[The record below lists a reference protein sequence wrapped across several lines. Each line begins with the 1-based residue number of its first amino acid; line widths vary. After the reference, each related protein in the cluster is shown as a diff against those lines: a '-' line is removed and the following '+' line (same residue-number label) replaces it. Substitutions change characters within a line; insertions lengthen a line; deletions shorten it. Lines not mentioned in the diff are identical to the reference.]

1 VIAVNP
7 RLRRLQADYDS
18 IRETFSGHKRVKVN
32 PVGSRRPPEIYEIE
46 YSVPG
51 LRLEEGKAITAE
63 SHLVELMLPRRY
75 PAEAPYAVPRT
86 PVFHPNIRE
95 YYCIADDWRAGT
107 PIVDVILK
115 MGEMIQWRDYNL
127 ASPLN
132 DEAADWAIKEE
143 QSGSFPVGEVDLGVP
158 EFSLTESPDSK
169 DGKAAGYA
177 PVGHTPG
184 SEVDDT
190 VLVRVRKESKSA

>member
-7 RLRRLQADYDS
+7 RLRRLQADYGS
-18 IRETFSGHKRVKVN
+18 IRETFSGHSNVKVA
-32 PVGSRRPPEIYEIE
+32 PVGSRRPPEVYEIE

-51 LRLEEGKAITAE
+51 LRLEDGKAVPAKT
-63 SHLVELMLPRRY
+63 HLVELMLPRRY
-75 PAEAPYAVPRT
+75 PAEAPYAVPKT

-115 MGEMIQWRDYNL
+115 MGDMIQWRDYNL

-132 DEAADWAIKEE
+132 DEAADWAAKEQ
-143 QSGSFPVGEVDLGVP
+143 QSGSFPVGDVDLGVP
-158 EFSLTESPDSK
+158 EFRLTGGPESKESERSDFTPISQPTEPDADDTLLVKIRNSK
-169 DGKAAGYA
+169 GKA
-177 PVGHTPG
+177 
-184 SEVDDT
+184 
-190 VLVRVRKESKSA
+190 